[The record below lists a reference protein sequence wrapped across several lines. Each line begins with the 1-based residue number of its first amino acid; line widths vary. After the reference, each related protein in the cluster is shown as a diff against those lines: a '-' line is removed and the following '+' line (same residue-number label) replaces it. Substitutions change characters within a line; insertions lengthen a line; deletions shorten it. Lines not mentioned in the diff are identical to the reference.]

1 MADKIAFEIVTPD
14 RRVLNLDVDEVVL
27 PSANGSMGVLFGH
40 APTLCELDVGEVSYR
55 NGEERTFLAV
65 SGGFAEV
72 LRDKVNILA
81 RTTEAAD
88 EIDLDRA
95 QKAKATAEAGL
106 KGDAAAD
113 DFEHAEV
120 KLKRALCRLNVHARG
135 RN

>member
-1 MADKIAFEIVTPD
+1 MADKIVLEIVTPD
-14 RRVLNLDVDEVVL
+14 RRVLSLDVDEVVL
-27 PSANGSMGVLFGH
+27 PSANGSMGVLYGH

-55 NGEERTFLAV
+55 AGQDRTYMAV

-81 RTTEAAD
+81 RTTEQAG

-95 QKAKATAEAGL
+95 QRAKTAAETNL
-106 KGDAAAD
+106 KSDQTD
-113 DFEHAEV
+113 TLLRAEI
-120 KLKRALCRLNVHARG
+120 KLKRALCRMNVHARA

>member
-40 APTLCELDVGEVSYR
+40 APTLCELDIGEVSYR
-55 NGEERTFLAV
+55 NGKDRTFLAV

-72 LRDKVNILA
+72 LRDGVSILA
-81 RTTEAAD
+81 RTTEMAE

-95 QKAKATAEAGL
+95 QRAKVAAENNL
-106 KGDAAAD
+106 KSDETD
-113 DFEHAEV
+113 TLRLAEV
-120 KLKRALCRLNVHARG
+120 KLKRALCRMNVHART

>member
-55 NGEERTFLAV
+55 NGKERTFLAV

-81 RTTEAAD
+81 RTTEVAD
-88 EIDLDRA
+88 EIDLERA
-95 QKAKATAEAGL
+95 QQAKATAETNL
-106 KGDAAAD
+106 KGDAGDAA
-113 DFEHAEV
+113 FQHAEI

-135 RN
+135 